1 MSGTPGS
8 TRPGRREAGW
18 TAAGRSAAGFT
29 LIEVMFA
36 LTIFGVGILALI
48 MCIPVTASRM
58 MRSGAQT
65 RASALATEMA
75 EELLN
80 VPYSNAQIT
89 AGTHND
95 TANPH
100 DAVYYTRWVVED
112 DAPRASCKRITVF
125 VSRNSVAAPPEARLV
140 IVTSQS
146 GG

>member
-1 MSGTPGS
+1 MSATSGS
-8 TRPGRREAGW
+8 TRPGRREAG
-18 TAAGRSAAGFT
+18 FT
-29 LIEVMFA
+29 LIEIMFA
-36 LTIFGVGILALI
+36 LVVFAVGILALI
-48 MCIPVTASRM
+48 MCIPVTANRM

-80 VPYSNAQIT
+80 VPYGNAQLT

-95 TANPH
+95 PANPH

-112 DAPRASCKRITVF
+112 DAPRTSCKRITVL
-125 VSRNSVAAPPEARLV
+125 VSRNSVSAPPQARLV